1 MTTPR
6 DRAGTATRQ
15 EAAPRARLWLGL
27 AAVLLLLGHLIPVYL
42 LGGGISRLDWNS
54 MAARWATGIGLVW
67 DLAMVWVVAGYAA
80 LLLDGRRRTGRSG
93 LGFQLTCTVALL
105 ALSVFATVAMLTTDL
120 SLG

>member
-105 ALSVFATVAMLTTDL
+105 ALSVFVTVAMLTTDL

>member
-6 DRAGTATRQ
+6 NRAGIATRPT
-15 EAAPRARLWLGL
+15 AAPRARLWLGL
-27 AAVLLLLGHLIPVYL
+27 AAVLLLLGHLLPVYL

-67 DLAMVWVVAGYAA
+67 DLAMVWVTAGYAA
-80 LLLDGRRRTGRSG
+80 LVLHDRRRAGRSG
-93 LGFQLTCTVALL
+93 PAYQLVSSVVVA
-105 ALSVFATVAMLTTDL
+105 AIAVFATAAMLTTDL